1 MFLIKTELVCICLLM
16 YYWWYIVQLCM
27 FFNKDFPTP
36 SDNCESVEWILSCHE
51 LGYQMSIFF
60 KTLYQFKAFNLFFIM
75 EFTSWKYL
83 IPFKS
88 YTYII
93 NVLKNTIYKCQKWEN
108 TRKKRALKFTYRM
121 NVKTLTTFC
130 SCWSQSEVELILAV
144 HAGLGQG
151 ISKILR
157 KCCWFPTMLVPEE
170 YIYWFPAY
178 NRQEHLSRP
187 KSEYV
192 PFTNLAFQKI
202 III

>member
-1 MFLIKTELVCICLLM
+1 LCKHLIGNLNRKYMYVFDNFVFLILFWFYNKNVFNKNWTCLYMSFNVLLM
-16 YYWWYIVQLCM
+16 IYCM

-93 NVLKNTIYKCQKWEN
+93 NVLKNTIYKMSKV
-108 TRKKRALKFTYRM
+108 RKYKKE
-121 NVKTLTTFC
+121 K
-130 SCWSQSEVELILAV
+130 SI
-144 HAGLGQG
+144 
-151 ISKILR
+151 KI
-157 KCCWFPTMLVPEE
+157 
-170 YIYWFPAY
+170 YI
-178 NRQEHLSRP
+178 
-187 KSEYV
+187 
-192 PFTNLAFQKI
+192 
-202 III
+202 